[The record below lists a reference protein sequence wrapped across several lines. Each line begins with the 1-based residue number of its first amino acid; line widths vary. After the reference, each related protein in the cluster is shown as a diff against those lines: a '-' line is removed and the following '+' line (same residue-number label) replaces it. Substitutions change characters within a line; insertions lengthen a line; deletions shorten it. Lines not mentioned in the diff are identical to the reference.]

1 LVFIEF
7 QDLLVHCQC
16 CESNLAPLGSIFG
29 SKNKN
34 CFITTT
40 TFRAVA
46 EIQKSADLDSYSAAG
61 EEKKSGRRRLK
72 ALKKTV
78 LHHMFAFL
86 KM

>member
-1 LVFIEF
+1 MY
-7 QDLLVHCQC
+7 CQFVNALKVIWFR
-16 CESNLAPLGSIFG
+16 SSF
-29 SKNKN
+29 KNKK
-34 CFITTT
+34 CIITTT
-40 TFRAVA
+40 TFRAIA